1 MRPIERSDLSAIVA
15 LNNAHARELGHAT
28 EAELVRFLDN
38 ASHTAAVGPRG
49 DPDAFLICFD
59 HTTPAQGPNHAFFLD
74 RHARFLYVDRV
85 CVHERARRRGLAR
98 ALYEDVFALAPD
110 RSIPLVCC
118 EVDVENAGSLAF
130 HAAMSFTAVA
140 EAYLPARGKTVRY
153 FERETVSG
161 RRGAS
166 RA

>member
-15 LNNAHARELGHAT
+15 LNNAHARELGHAS
-28 EAELVRFLDN
+28 EAELARFLDN
-38 ASHTAAVGPRG
+38 ASHTAAIGARG

-59 HTTPAQGPNHAFFLD
+59 HTTPAQGPNHAFFLA

-98 ALYEDVFALAPD
+98 ALYEDAFAVASS

-130 HAAMSFTAVA
+130 HAAMNFTAVA

-153 FERETVSG
+153 FERETVSA
-161 RRGAS
+161 RPGAS
-166 RA
+166 TA

>member
-1 MRPIERSDLSAIVA
+1 MPAIVA
-15 LNNAHARELGHAT
+15 LNNADARELGHADQ
-28 EAELVRFLDN
+28 AELVRFLDN
-38 ASHTAAVGPRG
+38 ASHAAAIGPRG

-59 HTTPAQGPNHAFFLD
+59 HTTPAQGPNHAFFLA

-98 ALYEDVFALAPD
+98 SLYEDAFAVAST
-110 RSIPLVCC
+110 RSLPLVCC

-153 FERETVSG
+153 VERETLSG

-166 RA
+166 EA